1 MKKVFVSFAF
11 MAFALASCQG
21 KTDASSTDSAA
32 MDSTMTTAVQPAA
45 DQANGDV
52 VGTYEGVLPGADGS
66 VTTKITL
73 NADGT
78 YSKHEEFSK
87 AGVEPMDEN
96 GTYKLEANGLVTLI
110 TPSSNLETYYK
121 VAAGTLTLLDQTTKE
136 LPTGG
141 ELAAQYVLN
150 KK

>member
-1 MKKVFVSFAF
+1 

-45 DQANGDV
+45 DQVNGDV

-136 LPTGG
+136 LPTG

>member
-1 MKKVFVSFAF
+1 

-32 MDSTMTTAVQPAA
+32 MDSAMTTAVQPAA
-45 DQANGDV
+45 EQANGDV

-121 VAAGTLTLLDQTTKE
+121 VDAGTLTLLDQTTKE
-136 LPTGG
+136 LPTG

>member
-45 DQANGDV
+45 DQVNGDV

-136 LPTGG
+136 LPTG

>member
-32 MDSTMTTAVQPAA
+32 MDSTMTTAVRPAA

-136 LPTGG
+136 LPTG

>member
-1 MKKVFVSFAF
+1 MKKVFVSFAV
-11 MAFALASCQG
+11 MALALASCQG

-32 MDSTMTTAVQPAA
+32 VDSMTVVEQPMAA
-45 DQANGDV
+45 QTNEAIL
-52 VGTYEGVLPGADGS
+52 GTYEGVLPGADGS

-87 AGVEPMDEN
+87 AGAEPIDEN
-96 GTYKLEANGLVTLI
+96 GTYKLDATTGLVTLI
-110 TPSSNLETYYK
+110 TPSSNMETYYK
-121 VAAGTLTLLDQTTKE
+121 VAGGTLTLLDQTTKE
-136 LPTGG
+136 LPTG

>member
-1 MKKVFVSFAF
+1 MFS
-11 MAFALASCQG
+11 
-21 KTDASSTDSAA
+21 
-32 MDSTMTTAVQPAA
+32 
-45 DQANGDV
+45 
-52 VGTYEGVLPGADGS
+52 GADGS

-96 GTYKLEANGLVTLI
+96 GTYKYEANGLVTLI

-121 VAAGTLTLLDQTTKE
+121 AAAGTLTLLDQTTKE
-136 LPTGG
+136 LPTG

>member
-1 MKKVFVSFAF
+1 

-52 VGTYEGVLPGADGS
+52 VGTYEGILPGADDS

-121 VAAGTLTLLDQTTKE
+121 VAVGTLTLLDQTTKE
-136 LPTGG
+136 LPTG

>member
-45 DQANGDV
+45 EQANGDV

-96 GTYKLEANGLVTLI
+96 GTYKLEANGLVALI

-136 LPTGG
+136 LPTG

>member
-1 MKKVFVSFAF
+1 MNKVFVSFAV
-11 MAFALASCQG
+11 MALALSSCQG

-32 MDSTMTTAVQPAA
+32 VDSMTVVEQPMAA
-45 DQANGDV
+45 QTNEAIL
-52 VGTYEGVLPGADGS
+52 GTYEGVLPGADGS

-78 YSKHEEFSK
+78 YK
-87 AGVEPMDEN
+87 AGAEPIDEN
-96 GTYKLEANGLVTLI
+96 GTYKLDAATGLVTLV
-110 TPSSNLETYYK
+110 TPSSNMETYYK
-121 VAAGTLTLLDQTTKE
+121 VAGGTLTLLDQTTKE
-136 LPTGG
+136 LPTG

>member
-1 MKKVFVSFAF
+1 MKKVFVSFAI

-136 LPTGG
+136 LPTG

>member
-1 MKKVFVSFAF
+1 

-32 MDSTMTTAVQPAA
+32 VDSAMTTAVQPAA
-45 DQANGDV
+45 EQTNGDV

-136 LPTGG
+136 LPTG

>member
-32 MDSTMTTAVQPAA
+32 MDSTMTPAVQPAA

-121 VAAGTLTLLDQTTKE
+121 VAASTLTLLDQTTKE
-136 LPTGG
+136 LPTG

>member
-21 KTDASSTDSAA
+21 RHPPLSAHTA
-32 MDSTMTTAVQPAA
+32 PIDSTISTAFQPAA

-136 LPTGG
+136 LPTG

>member
-121 VAAGTLTLLDQTTKE
+121 VAAGTLTPLDQTTKE
-136 LPTGG
+136 LPTG

-150 KK
+150 NK

>member
-1 MKKVFVSFAF
+1 M
-11 MAFALASCQG
+11 
-21 KTDASSTDSAA
+21 
-32 MDSTMTTAVQPAA
+32 
-45 DQANGDV
+45 
-52 VGTYEGVLPGADGS
+52 LPGADGS

-87 AGVEPMDEN
+87 AGAEPIDEN
-96 GTYKLEANGLVTLI
+96 GTYKLDAATGLVTLI
-110 TPSSNLETYYK
+110 TPSSNMETYYK
-121 VAAGTLTLLDQTTKE
+121 VAGGTLTLLDQTTKE
-136 LPTGG
+136 LPTG

>member
-1 MKKVFVSFAF
+1 

-110 TPSSNLETYYK
+110 TPSSNLETYYT

-136 LPTGG
+136 LPTG

>member
-21 KTDASSTDSAA
+21 NTDASSTDSAA

-52 VGTYEGVLPGADGS
+52 VVTYEGVLPGADGS

-136 LPTGG
+136 LPTG

>member
-73 NADGT
+73 NSDGT

-136 LPTGG
+136 LPTG